1 MTGLTAK
8 GLDAL
13 GMPMLAISDEGV
25 DLSICIAEVRT
36 LRVGTGVAVGVH
48 ADGALPAGFSP
59 RARGAQEKTLAL
71 QLMRQWRRDDRR
83 DNRVESEAM
92 PQTWERSAPLGCS
105 GRGRTK
111 MGKAVGTQQRQREE
125 EADHECAVSWH
136 V

>member
-59 RARGAQEKTLAL
+59 RARGVLVKALAFHPT
-71 QLMRQWRRDDRR
+71 RVWRRDDRR
-83 DNRVESEAM
+83 GNRLG
-92 PQTWERSAPLGCS
+92 SA
-105 GRGRTK
+105 
-111 MGKAVGTQQRQREE
+111 A
-125 EADHECAVSWH
+125 
-136 V
+136 